1 MEEDSPVHLFSVA
14 YDALSW
20 FNRENSSD
28 VELTGLV
35 GADKFDDK
43 EKPFE
48 IGLVHFN
55 GEICACGQ
63 VLFTPDADASFL
75 SS

>member
-1 MEEDSPVHLFSVA
+1 MEEGILVHLRSVA
-14 YDALSW
+14 YVALSW

-28 VELTGLV
+28 FELTELV
-35 GADKFDDK
+35 GADKIDDI

-48 IGLVHFN
+48 IGLVQFD
-55 GEICACGQ
+55 GEICACEQ
-63 VLFTPDADASFL
+63 VLYTPDADASFL

>member
-1 MEEDSPVHLFSVA
+1 MEEDSPVHLRSVA

-20 FNRENSSD
+20 FNRENSSYF
-28 VELTGLV
+28 ELTGLV
-35 GADKFDDK
+35 GADKFDDI

-48 IGLVHFN
+48 IYLVHFN
-55 GEICACGQ
+55 GEICACEQ